1 MGSSLPNK
9 KVYDP
14 IRKKWCVATPEECVR
29 QKILIYLIEFLGY
42 PPHAMSIEKK
52 LSELPMVQGE
62 KIPERRVDIL
72 CCESTS
78 CRPLLLIEC
87 KGVPLSKKMLAQVS
101 GYNAFIGAPLICLAN
116 DQELILGWGGDIR
129 ETPFK
134 ILPTY
139 QALCDATRLSSRFR
153 KKPSV
158 DCV

>member
-1 MGSSLPNK
+1 MGAMGSSLPNK

-29 QKILIYLIEFLGY
+29 QKILIYLTETLGY

-52 LSELPMVQGE
+52 LSDLPMAQGD

-72 CCESTS
+72 CCESSS

-87 KGVPLSKKMLAQVS
+87 KGVPLSKKMLAQVT

-116 DQELILGWGGDIR
+116 DQELLLGWEGDGR
-129 ETPFK
+129 KAPFK

-139 QALCDATRLSSRFR
+139 QVLCDATKLSNC
-153 KKPSV
+153 P
-158 DCV
+158 